1 MTHRER
7 EILQAAHDAGVVL
20 NVEGDR
26 LLYRAPPGAL
36 TPELRAALAALKPDL
51 VCEYH
56 ERAGI
61 LEYDA
66 NMPREVAERR
76 AADMV
81 LTGHCD
87 GPRAGKKVLPAD
99 SAPEPLTAKGHKN
112 QLASGEGPQ

>member
-81 LTGHCD
+81 LTLQ
-87 GPRAGKKVLPAD
+87 KVLPAE
-99 SAPEPLTAKGHKN
+99 SAPEPHTTKGHKN
-112 QLASGEGPQ
+112 HLASGGGRNEH